1 MTTQKSKFIY
11 TSALRKIRQMK
22 SRIKVIQGGT
32 SASKTFS
39 ILAILIDKA
48 IKIPNLEISVV
59 SESIPHLRRGA
70 NKDFLKIMK
79 ETGRYIPH
87 HYNKTL
93 LRYEFSNGSYIEFFS
108 ADDESR
114 LRGARRNILYLNE
127 SNNINYD
134 AYLQL
139 QIRTDGEIYLD
150 YNPTSRFWVHTE
162 VIGQPDTELLILT
175 YKDNEA
181 LSGEIVKQ
189 LEANRHKALTS
200 SYWDNW
206 CRVYLDG
213 EIGQVEGS
221 VFNEY
226 TVVDRIPEEAKLLGY
241 GIDFGYS
248 SDPAAVTALYK
259 MDGEIYID
267 EIIYQTGLLNS
278 ELASM
283 MKQYNIKEDC
293 YADSAEPKSIAELK
307 RFGLKVKPV
316 EKGKDSVNYG
326 IQVLQQHKMY
336 VTRRS
341 TNLLE
346 ELSKYFWKKNRD
358 GGWDT
363 TPIDAYN
370 HAIDSVR
377 YVALMTLGARREYS
391 RKPMIGI
398 MNNY

>member
-1 MTTQKSKFIY
+1 
-11 TSALRKIRQMK
+11 MK

-162 VIGQPDTELLILT
+162 VIGQPDTELLVLT

-189 LEANRHKALTS
+189 LEANRSKALTS

-213 EIGQVEGS
+213 EIGQVEGTI
-221 VFNEY
+221 Y
-226 TVVDRIPEEAKLLGY
+226 TDFQVIDTIPEEARLLGY
-241 GIDFGYS
+241 GLDFGFS
-248 SDPAAVTALYK
+248 TDPAALIALYK
-259 MDGEIYID
+259 YNDDIIVD
-267 EIIYQTGLLNS
+267 EVIYQTGLLNTDLS
-278 ELASM
+278 NL
-283 MKQYNIKEDC
+283 MKTYNVLGEI
-293 YADSAEPKSIAELK
+293 YADSAEPKSIHELK
-307 RFGLKVKPV
+307 RLGHKVRPV
-316 EKGKDSVNYG
+316 EKGRDSVNYG
-326 IQVLQQHKMY
+326 IQILQQKHML
-336 VTRRS
+336 VTRS
-341 TNLLE
+341 SSNLLDE
-346 ELSKYFWKKNRD
+346 FSKYMWKKLKD
-358 GGWDT
+358 GGYDT
-363 TPIDAYN
+363 TPIDAFN
-370 HAIDSVR
+370 HGCDALR
-377 YVALMTLGARREYS
+377 YVAMMTIGARKES
-391 RKPMIGI
+391 SNKPAVSFMR
-398 MNNY
+398 M

>member
-1 MTTQKSKFIY
+1 MTNQKSKFIY

-189 LEANRHKALTS
+189 LEANRSKALTS

-213 EIGQVEGS
+213 EIGQVEGTI
-221 VFNEY
+221 Y
-226 TVVDRIPEEAKLLGY
+226 TDFQVIDTIPEEARLLGW
-241 GIDFGYS
+241 GLDFGFS
-248 SDPAAVTALYK
+248 NDPAALVGLYK
-259 MDGEIYID
+259 YNDDIIVD
-267 EIIYQTGLLNS
+267 EVIYQTGLLNTDLS
-278 ELASM
+278 NL
-283 MKQYNIKEDC
+283 MKTYNVLGDI
-293 YADSAEPKSIAELK
+293 YADSAEPKSIHELK
-307 RFGLKVKPV
+307 RLGHKVRPV

-326 IQVLQQHKMY
+326 IQILQQKHML

-341 TNLLE
+341 SNLLDE
-346 ELSKYFWKKNRD
+346 FSKYMWKKDRD
-358 GGWDT
+358 GGYDT
-363 TPIDAYN
+363 TPIDAFN
-370 HAIDSVR
+370 HACDALR
-377 YVALMTLGARREYS
+377 YVAMMTIGARKEAS
-391 RKPMIGI
+391 NKPAVSFMS
-398 MNNY
+398 M

>member
-1 MTTQKSKFIY
+1 VSKFIY
-11 TSALRKIRQMK
+11 TSALRKIRRMN

-48 IKIPNLEISVV
+48 IKTSNLEISVV

-114 LRGARRNILYLNE
+114 LRGARRNILYMNE
-127 SNNINYD
+127 CNNINYD

-150 YNPTSRFWVHTE
+150 YNPTSKFWVHTE
-162 VIGQPDTELLILT
+162 VLGQDDTELLVLT

-181 LSGEIVKQ
+181 LSNEIVKQ
-189 LEANRHKALTS
+189 LEMNREKAKTS
-200 SYWDNW
+200 TYWENW

-213 EIGQVEGS
+213 EVGSVEGTI
-221 VFNEY
+221 FTDFE
-226 TVVDRIPEEAKLLGY
+226 VVDKIPEEARLLGY
-241 GIDFGYS
+241 GLDFGFS
-248 SDPAAVTALYK
+248 QDPAALIALYK
-259 MDGEIYID
+259 YNDDIVADELIY
-267 EIIYQTGLLNS
+267 ETGLLNS
-278 ELASM
+278 ELANR
-283 MKQYNIKEDC
+283 MKQYEVKGEI
-293 YADSAEPKSIAELK
+293 YADSAEPKSISELK
-307 RFGLKVKPV
+307 RFGFQVKPV
-316 EKGKDSVNYG
+316 EKGRDSINYG
-326 IQVLQQHKMY
+326 IQIIQQKHIL

-341 TNLLE
+341 KNLLDE
-346 ELSKYFWKKNRD
+346 FSKYSWKKNRD
-358 GGWDT
+358 GGYDT
-363 TPIDAYN
+363 TPIDSNN
-370 HAIDSVR
+370 HACDALRYISTMKLGVR
-377 YVALMTLGARREYS
+377 KENKVTMPFR
-391 RKPMIGI
+391 I
-398 MNNY
+398 MNG

>member
-1 MTTQKSKFIY
+1 
-11 TSALRKIRQMK
+11 MK

-79 ETGRYIPH
+79 ETGRYIPS

-213 EIGQVEGS
+213 EIGQVEGTI
-221 VFNEY
+221 Y
-226 TVVDRIPEEAKLLGY
+226 TDFQVIDTIPEEARLLGY
-241 GIDFGYS
+241 GLDFGFS
-248 SDPAAVTALYK
+248 TDPAALIALYK
-259 MDGEIYID
+259 YNDDIIVD
-267 EIIYQTGLLNS
+267 EVIYQTGLLNTDLS
-278 ELASM
+278 NL
-283 MKQYNIKEDC
+283 MKTYGVLGDI
-293 YADSAEPKSIAELK
+293 YADSAEPKSIHELK
-307 RFGLKVKPV
+307 RLGHKVRPV

-326 IQVLQQHKMY
+326 IQILQQKHML

-341 TNLLE
+341 TNLLDE
-346 ELSKYFWKKNRD
+346 FSKYMWKKLKD
-358 GGWDT
+358 GGYDT
-363 TPIDAYN
+363 TPIDAFN
-370 HAIDSVR
+370 HACDALR
-377 YVALMTLGARREYS
+377 YVAMMTIGARKES
-391 RKPMIGI
+391 SNKPAVSFMR
-398 MNNY
+398 M